1 MDEIQLSEIKV
12 FFMVNRASS
21 SSSQAYV
28 VLALYKFVPLDDF
41 RVLRPILLEL
51 CRDAGICGTLLLAA
65 EGINGTV
72 AGSRAGIDR
81 LLAWLHAD
89 GRFEGMEAKES
100 LTEEAPFFRMKVKL
114 KKEIVTMGVP
124 GIAPQ
129 ERTGTR
135 VAARDWNALISD
147 PDVVLLDT
155 RNPYEYDIGT
165 FKDAVVP
172 EIDTFREFPDF
183 VDRELDPTRN
193 KRVAMFCTGGIRCEK
208 ASAYLLDKGFEAV
221 YQLDGGILRYFE
233 EVEAEESLW
242 QGECFVFDGRVAVN
256 HDLSPGV
263 FVQCHA
269 CRMPLSPE
277 ERASDRYEEGVSCPH
292 CFDRTSDA
300 KKAGLRERQRQMQI
314 AAARHQRHIG
324 AVQAS
329 SKPAREGANPEPVQE
344 VMMQGAAA
352 QQ

>member
-1 MDEIQLSEIKV
+1 MI
-12 FFMVNRASS
+12 NRASLS
-21 SSSQAYV
+21 STQASAQAFV
-28 VLALYKFVPLDDF
+28 VLALYKFVPLEDY
-41 RVLRPILLEL
+41 RALRPVLLDR
-51 CRDAGICGTLLLAA
+51 CRNAGLCGTLLLAA

-72 AGSRAGIDR
+72 AGRRAGIDD
-81 LLAWLHAD
+81 LLAWFAAD
-89 GRFEGMEAKES
+89 DRFTGMEAKES
-100 LTEEAPFFRMKVKL
+100 LTDEMPFYRMKAKL

-135 VAARDWNALISD
+135 VAARDWNAVISD

-165 FKDAVVP
+165 FKGAILP
-172 EIDTFREFPDF
+172 SIDTFREFPNF
-183 VDRELDPTRN
+183 VDRELDPGRN

-208 ASAYLLDKGFEAV
+208 ASAYLLNKGFEEV

-233 EVEAEESLW
+233 EVDAGESLW

-263 FVQCHA
+263 FAQCHA
-269 CRMPLSPE
+269 CRAPLSPE
-277 ERASDRYEEGVSCPH
+277 DRATEQFEDGVSCPH
-292 CFDRTSDA
+292 CFNKTSET
-300 KKAGLRERQRQMQI
+300 KKAGLRERQRQMLI

-324 AVQAS
+324 AVQSSSAAKKAAS
-329 SKPAREGANPEPVQE
+329 GQEEAGQKAAGVFRE
-344 VMMQGAAA
+344 AAA
-352 QQ
+352 QQQ

>member
-1 MDEIQLSEIKV
+1 
-12 FFMVNRASS
+12 MVDSARLAVQPVQESD
-21 SSSQAYV
+21 QVRQYV
-28 VLALYKFVPLDDF
+28 VLALYRFVSLEDY
-41 RVLRPILLEL
+41 RALRPVLLEL

-72 AGSRAGIDR
+72 AGPRAGIDR

-89 GRFEGMEAKES
+89 GRFEGMEVKEA
-100 LTEEAPFFRMKVKL
+100 LTDGAPFFRMKVKL

-124 GIAPQ
+124 GIVPQ

-135 VAARDWNALISD
+135 VSARDWNALISD

-165 FKDAVVP
+165 FEHAILP
-172 EIDTFREFPDF
+172 NIDTFREFPAF
-183 VDRELDPTRN
+183 VDRELDPTKN

-242 QGECFVFDGRVAVN
+242 RGECFVFDGRVAVN

-263 FVQCHA
+263 FSQCHA
-269 CRMPLSPE
+269 CRIPLSPE
-277 ERASDRYEEGVSCPH
+277 DRESEQYEDGVSCPH
-292 CFDRTSDA
+292 CFAKTGEA
-300 KKAGLRERQRQMQI
+300 KKAGLRERQRQMKI

-324 AVQAS
+324 AVQPVS
-329 SKPAREGANPEPVQE
+329 GGKQARRDQE
-344 VMMQGAAA
+344 AAA